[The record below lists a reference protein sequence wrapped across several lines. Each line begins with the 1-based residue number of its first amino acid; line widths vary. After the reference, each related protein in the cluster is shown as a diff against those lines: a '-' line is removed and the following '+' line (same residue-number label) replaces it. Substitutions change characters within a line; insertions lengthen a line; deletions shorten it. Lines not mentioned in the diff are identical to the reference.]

1 MLASIHCRKQEFV
14 DPGILLGIFI
24 GWPALALVPAAVF
37 GYFYIG
43 GRSRVVLVTALL
55 WLAYVPYELGMKL
68 RILCSGECNIRV
80 DLLLL
85 YPVLLLLTLVSIV
98 VIVRGRARAPRI

>member
-1 MLASIHCRKQEFV
+1 M

-24 GWPALALVPAAVF
+24 AWPALALVPAAVF
-37 GYFYIG
+37 GVFYLIR
-43 GRSRVVLVTALL
+43 RSRVVLATALL
-55 WLAYVPYELGMKL
+55 WLAYFPYELAMKL

-85 YPVLLLLTLVSIV
+85 YPVLLAFSLASLVQIV
-98 VIVRGRARAPRI
+98 HSRARPRS

>member
-1 MLASIHCRKQEFV
+1 M

-24 GWPALALVPAAVF
+24 AWPALALVPAAVV

-43 GRSRVVLVTALL
+43 SRSRVVLVTALL
-55 WLAYVPYELGMKL
+55 WLAYFPYELGMKL

-85 YPVLLLLTLVSIV
+85 YPALLLLTVVSIV
-98 VIVRGRARAPRI
+98 LIVRDRARATRI